1 MTLDIFEKFGL
12 LPAISFLIGILLFI
26 IAILWLI
33 RYLKIFYIQI
43 KPYFQFIKDKKELR
57 RIEKESAES
66 VTKLIEMSK

>member
-12 LPAISFLIGILLFI
+12 LPAISFLIGNLLFL

-43 KPYFQFIKDKKELR
+43 KPYFQREIISEEEIKKAKEKSEKTRR
-57 RIEKESAES
+57 RIFG
-66 VTKLIEMSK
+66 